1 MDGVITRWISLFEAG
16 RMGRRE
22 LIGRLG
28 AMMGT
33 LAGFGGLASAQEPER
48 PKSTFNAKGLNH
60 IALRVT
66 DLARSKKFYQTHL
79 GMTVVRE
86 SESSAF
92 LNCGEQHF
100 VALFRGSQAGMDH
113 YCYSIDDY
121 DQKAAAK
128 KLRAV
133 GIEPE
138 LHGNR
143 IYFDDPD
150 GLQVQ
155 LAGPRHWPV
164 PRKDD

>member
-28 AMMGT
+28 ALT
-33 LAGFGGLASAQEPER
+33 ATVAGVGGLASAQEPER

-79 GMTVVRE
+79 GMTVLTE

-100 VALFRGSQAGMDH
+100 VALFRGSQAEMDH

-121 DQKAAAK
+121 DQKEAAK
-128 KLRAV
+128 KLKAV
-133 GIEPE
+133 GLEPE
-138 LHGNR
+138 LQGNR

-150 GLQVQ
+150 GHDLE
-155 LAGPRHWPV
+155 LTAPL
-164 PRKDD
+164 

>member
-1 MDGVITRWISLFEAG
+1 MVDDVTRWISLFEAG

-28 AMMGT
+28 ALMAT
-33 LAGFGGLASAQEPER
+33 LTGIGGLARAQEPER
-48 PKSTFNAKGLNH
+48 PKSTFVAKGLNH

-66 DLARSKKFYQTHL
+66 DLTRSKEFYEKHL
-79 GMTVVRE
+79 GLTVR
-86 SESSAF
+86 SESQSSVF
-92 LNCGEQHF
+92 LNCGEDHF
-100 VALFRGSQAGMDH
+100 VALFRGSRATMDH

-121 DQKAAAK
+121 DQKEAAK

-155 LAGPRHWPV
+155 LANV
-164 PRKDD
+164 PRRPERDD